1 LDPEIIGEIIMKLRR
16 IEWTGFEFKIWAFRD
31 DNIFDG
37 YFEVHG
43 DFFLIY
49 ILGLYIEIDLG

>member
-1 LDPEIIGEIIMKLRR
+1 MKLRR
-16 IEWTGFEFKIWAFRD
+16 IEWSGFEFKIWAFRD
-31 DNIFDG
+31 DNVFDG